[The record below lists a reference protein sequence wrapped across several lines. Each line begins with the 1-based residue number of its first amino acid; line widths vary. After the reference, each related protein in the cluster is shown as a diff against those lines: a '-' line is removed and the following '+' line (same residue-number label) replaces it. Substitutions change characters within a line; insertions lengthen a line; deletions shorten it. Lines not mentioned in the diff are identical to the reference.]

1 MTSMNAKAE
10 VLKQDV
16 RGRVRVP
23 AERREALL
31 DEFERSGASGAEF
44 ARLAGI
50 KYATFAN
57 WVVKRRRGRGRAG
70 TGVHAAGSGD
80 DGVRKAG
87 TVRLLEAVV
96 EGCGRAE
103 QSAARAQGLLIELP
117 GGSRMLV
124 GSPVQLQLAAE
135 LLALVAQNP
144 RARC

>member
-10 VLKQDV
+10 LLKQDV

-23 AERREALL
+23 AERREAML

-57 WVVKRRRGRGRAG
+57 WVMKRRRKRGRAG
-70 TGVHAAGSGD
+70 GGD
-80 DGVRKAG
+80 G
-87 TVRLLEAVV
+87 TVRLLEAVID
-96 EGCGRAE
+96 CGRAE
-103 QSAARAQGLLIELP
+103 QSAASVQGLLIELP

-124 GSPVQLQLAAE
+124 GSAVQLQMAAE
-135 LLALVAQNP
+135 LVALVAQNS